1 MAKQSVESPEMEV
14 LGEVAISKTEQF
26 FENNGK
32 KVAIA
37 IFSLLAVAAVLF
49 SYKAL
54 VMDPAEARA
63 YDAIY
68 MAQVALESQAPDYT
82 AALEGSESNLGFL
95 EVIENFGSTKAGNT
109 ANHYAGICYLKLGD
123 KANAKRYLAAYKAQK
138 GIPAMVINAQ
148 NIGLQGDIAVDEGN
162 YTEAIALYLQKY
174 IVYRKRKIFFGKS
187 TTSDLMTVIMKHKE
201 EKFILAL
208 SEPHSEEIPKLLTN
222 AKLKFEK
229 LILAKSIA
237 NLEVGTKSEL
247 SSYDM
252 FALYSRHDVATL
264 VERFGPTVGQSP
276 IAAFGAATAAAAI
289 EANLNVQIL
298 APTKESPSMVMAI
311 DKYMQ
316 TIASGKSVDTSYIAE
331 HIKSAMQ
338 AKDQLIAKIKPAR
351 TRKSTTK
358 SCSTTTTTTKKRCTK
373 SSSSAVKQA
382 EQ

>member
-1 MAKQSVESPEMEV
+1 MKVSKILISQPAPSSPDKSPFTEMLAKHKLSADFMPLMKIAGVT
-14 LGEVAISKTEQF
+14 SKEFRAQRVDILAFTAVIFTSRTTIDSF
-26 FENNGK
+26 FHICEECR
-32 KVAIA
+32 IA
-37 IFSLLAVAAVLF
+37 IPETMKYFC
-49 SYKAL
+49 
-54 VMDPAEARA
+54 
-63 YDAIY
+63 
-68 MAQVALESQAPDYT
+68 
-82 AALEGSESNLGFL
+82 N
-95 EVIENFGSTKAGNT
+95 
-109 ANHYAGICYLKLGD
+109 
-123 KANAKRYLAAYKAQK
+123 
-138 GIPAMVINAQ
+138 
-148 NIGLQGDIAVDEGN
+148 
-162 YTEAIALYLQKY
+162 TEAIALYLQKY

-237 NLEVGTKSEL
+237 NPDVGTKSEL

-264 VERFGPTVGQSP
+264 VERFGSSVGQSP

-316 TIASGKSVDTSYIAE
+316 TIESGKDVDTSYIAE
-331 HIKSAMQ
+331 YIKSAMQ

-358 SCSTTTTTTKKRCTK
+358 SFSTTTTKKRCTK